1 MPITSPRRRLLPS
14 TALAMAFAGTL
25 IATQAQATLPAG
37 VSCQL
42 TPTSAKT
49 AAQKLTERATWGQWA
64 SFDEADVQLN
74 GLSAP
79 EPSAKYHLLMKR
91 PGAQPATDRPLL
103 VFLHG
108 FPEFSWAW
116 EAWLQQFGS
125 QYDSVAI
132 DLKGYAASSR
142 PADVAAYDIT
152 RLAHELDHV
161 VDCLG
166 YRKVIPIAH
175 DWGAGLAWAYA
186 FAHPERLQA
195 MVIMATPHP
204 YTYGRELAQP
214 GSEQRQRSQYIVD
227 IRSGKVKDPISLAA
241 ASGGG
246 GSTLLTLPFYKG
258 ARLNRLLGSV
268 FTPNA
273 RLNAELNY
281 YRAIVWPTVDAF
293 PAQPTAEALKAQ
305 GVQVPTLAFWGT
317 ADTYFSP
324 KSWDGIQ
331 AFVPHIELHAVDG
344 ADHWLDH
351 NRPELPAQV
360 MDFIRRVAP

>member
-1 MPITSPRRRLLPS
+1 MPATPHVRRALLS
-14 TALAMAFAGTL
+14 AAFGLAL
-25 IATQAQATLPAG
+25 IATQAQAALPAG

-42 TPTSAKT
+42 TPTPPKT
-49 AAQKLTERATWGQWA
+49 AAQKATERLTWGQWA

-74 GLSAP
+74 GLTAP
-79 EPSAKYHLLMKR
+79 EPSARYHLLMKR
-91 PGAQPATDRPLL
+91 PGAQPATERPLL

-116 EAWLQQFGS
+116 ETWLQRFGS
-125 QYDSVAI
+125 QYDSIAI
-132 DLKGYAASSR
+132 DLKGYANSSR

-175 DWGAGLAWAYA
+175 DWGASLAWTYA

-204 YTYGRELAQP
+204 YTFGRELAQP

-227 IRSGKVKDPISLAA
+227 VRSGKVKDLLSLSVATGP
-241 ASGGG
+241 GG
-246 GSTLLTLPFYKG
+246 TALLTLPFYKG
-258 ARLNRLLGSV
+258 ARLNRLLGAV

-281 YRAIVWPTVDAF
+281 YRAIAWPTVEAF
-293 PAQPTAEALKAQ
+293 PAQPTAESLKTY
-305 GVQVPTLAFWGT
+305 GVQAPTLAFWGT
-317 ADTYFSP
+317 ADGYFSP
-324 KSWDGIQ
+324 RSWDGIQ
-331 AFVPHIELHAVDG
+331 AFVPNIELRAVDG

-351 NRPELPAQV
+351 NRPELPDQV
-360 MDFIRRVAP
+360 MDFLRRVAP